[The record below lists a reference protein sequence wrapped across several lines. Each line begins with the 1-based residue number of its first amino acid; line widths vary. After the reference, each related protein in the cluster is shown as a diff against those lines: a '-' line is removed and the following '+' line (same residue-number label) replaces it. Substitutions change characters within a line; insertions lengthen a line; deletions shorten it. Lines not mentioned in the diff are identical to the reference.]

1 MQWEMLLQT
10 LLQIRTESL
19 KVREYDYLEN
29 YQISD
34 LLVLTSTLKSLN
46 ISWKLVFI
54 GQFKFVILCRVIQFC
69 DNGLHILLRTAFFI
83 KSLIYI
89 LHMQA
94 LLPIK

>member
-46 ISWKLVFI
+46 IPWKLVFM
-54 GQFKFVILCRVIQFC
+54 GQFAISCRVNQFC
-69 DNGLHILLRTAFFI
+69 DNGLNTLLRTAFFI
-83 KSLIYI
+83 KLLIYI
-89 LHMQA
+89 LHIQA